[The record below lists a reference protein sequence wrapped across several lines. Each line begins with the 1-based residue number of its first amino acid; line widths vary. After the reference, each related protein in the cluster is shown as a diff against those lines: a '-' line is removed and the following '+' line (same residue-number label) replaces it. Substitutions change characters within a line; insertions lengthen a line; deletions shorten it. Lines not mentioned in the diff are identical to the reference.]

1 MPRLARPV
9 HRTAATIAVLLHG
22 RARNVA
28 IGAEHAA
35 VSRLWRQPRAAAG
48 ADMHDDAGVLRH
60 IERFRAR
67 AVRTGEG
74 RLELQ
79 IRLFVRLIRIWSGG
93 CSYHAESIAERV
105 GAKCYGRAGAAF
117 EFLLTFRAGVHCIC
131 QKGFKV
137 VDVKVD
143 MNRRPVSLIST
154 NLVCSLGRFASS
166 RFLDQSDLGIS
177 TFEQDICGNRSS
189 DLGKSQGVAIKSQA
203 VFKPRN
209 VD

>member
-35 VSRLWRQPRAAAG
+35 VSRLWRQPRAASG
-48 ADMHDDAGVLRH
+48 ADMHDDAGVRRH
-60 IERFRAR
+60 IQHFRAR

-74 RLELQ
+74 RLKVQ
-79 IRLFVRLIRIWSGG
+79 IRLFVRMIRIRSGG
-93 CSYHAESIAERV
+93 CSHHAESIAERV
-105 GAKCYGRAGAAF
+105 GAKCYGRAGTPF
-117 EFLLTFRAGVHCIC
+117 EFLLTFRASVHCSC

-143 MNRRPVSLIST
+143 MNGRPVSLIST

-166 RFLDQSDLGIS
+166 RFLDQSDLGVS

-189 DLGKSQGVAIKSQA
+189 DLCKSQGVAIKSQA
-203 VFKPRN
+203 VFKLRN